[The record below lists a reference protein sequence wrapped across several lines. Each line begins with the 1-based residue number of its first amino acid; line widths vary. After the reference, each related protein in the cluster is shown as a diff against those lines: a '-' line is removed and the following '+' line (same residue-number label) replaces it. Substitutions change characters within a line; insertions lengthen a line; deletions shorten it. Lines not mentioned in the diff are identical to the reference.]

1 MDREALKKKTVAE
14 LREEAKAIPEAK
26 GLSSMKKDE
35 LIELILSHAGG
46 GAPAPKKPSGNAA
59 TGTTLDRS
67 AIKQRIRALKE
78 EKRDALSKDDRKR
91 ARACNRQIH
100 DYKRLL
106 RKMSRETPR
115 KSK

>member
-46 GAPAPKKPSGNAA
+46 GAPAPKKSLDKAA
-59 TGTTLDRS
+59 KGTTLDRS

-78 EKRDALSKDDRKR
+78 EKHDALSKDDRQR
-91 ARACNRQIH
+91 AKACNRQIH

-106 RKMSRETPR
+106 RKMSRGTSR